1 MNNYVTILPG
11 DEREE
16 NMSDQIKIEREYMTT
31 PEAAR
36 LSGLSKNYLATLL
49 RRGKL
54 EGVQLARDWL
64 VYRDSLE
71 AYLATTRKPGPK
83 GPRKKSMQDSNT
95 AANEEKKT
103 TT

>member
-1 MNNYVTILPG
+1 MA
-11 DEREE
+11 
-16 NMSDQIKIEREYMTT
+16 DQIKIEREYMTT

-54 EGVQLARDWL
+54 EGFRLARDWL
-64 VYRDSLE
+64 IYTDSLE
-71 AYLATTRKPGPK
+71 AFLATTRKPGPK
-83 GPRKKSMQDSNT
+83 GPRKQSSQQTRSSIAT
-95 AANEEKKT
+95 GEEKET